1 MTHTDTTPEP
11 GTDQAPADRS
21 RVPVRSG
28 SESGAPR
35 GKDGPGLRRKIALWF
50 EGDDLHL
57 PWSAERL
64 AEKHPFVAWA
74 WGLLSLDFTGIAF
87 GALFFCWSLTPS
99 LLPRDW
105 LYQGLIGGITAAIGY
120 AFGCIVGW
128 ATHRYWL
135 SKLAWWPPPVR
146 LQQITKVAVPVLSI
160 VAALIMLVYAAGWQ
174 RELAALMGAEGTT
187 TTGYL
192 RTLALSAAVAAL
204 LISLWRVLRDLV
216 LLIARYL
223 NKWLRVPRSAAAP
236 IGAVLVAFLAYTLVT
251 DVLFNGVYSFVNS
264 AFSLQN
270 DETRDEVVRPMRAER
285 SGSPESYAPWETLG
299 YEGRDFVYRG
309 LHAEQLSEYNNGAPA
324 KEPIRVYAGL
334 QTAEDPDARL
344 DIVIDELERT
354 GAFQRKALVV
364 IPTTGTGWVNPTAA
378 NAIELMYNGDTALVA
393 SQYSYLPSWVSFL
406 ADREKAAD
414 AGRALVHRVHE
425 RWLQE
430 PEATRPKLLV
440 YGESLGT
447 QAGEGAFD
455 GLADIR
461 EMVDGVL
468 WVGPPNSNRLWS
480 TLEDRR
486 DPGSPEVQPEYSDG
500 LVVRFAE
507 DAAALDAQQGPWLH
521 PRVLYIQHP
530 SDPVVWWSPD
540 LIFNRPD
547 WLSEPPGYD
556 RLPSMRWFPFVTF
569 WQVAADLANAAGV
582 PDGHGH
588 NYGTVMV
595 DGFAA
600 VGAPDGWTST
610 DTERVRAALNAIAD
624 SQGPEK

>member
-1 MTHTDTTPEP
+1 MTDTAATPEP
-11 GTDQAPADRS
+11 GTDQAPAGPS
-21 RVPVRSG
+21 RVSARPGVGASG
-28 SESGAPR
+28 R
-35 GKDGPGLRRKIALWF
+35 WVDRLREWSA
-50 EGDDLHL
+50 
-57 PWSAERL
+57 PWSTERL
-64 AEKHPFVAWA
+64 ADKHPFVAWA
-74 WGLLSLDFTGIAF
+74 WGLLKLDFTGIAF

-105 LYQGLIGGITAAIGY
+105 LFQGLIGGITAAFGY
-120 AFGCIVGW
+120 AVGCALGW
-128 ATHRYWL
+128 AAHRYWL
-135 SKLAWWPPPVR
+135 SKLSWWPPPARVTTP
-146 LQQITKVAVPVLSI
+146 IKVAVPILSV
-160 VAALIMLVYAAGWQ
+160 VAALVMLVYSAGWQ

-192 RTLALSAAVAAL
+192 RTLLLSMAVAAL
-204 LISLWRVLRDLV
+204 LISIWRVLRDLV
-216 LLIARYL
+216 RLIARYL
-223 NKWLRVPRSAAAP
+223 IKWLRVPRSAAAP
-236 IGAVLVAFLAYTLVT
+236 IGFVVVAFLSYTLVT

-270 DETRDEVVRPMRAER
+270 DETRAGVVRPIRPER

-299 YEGRDFVYRG
+299 YEGREFVYRG
-309 LHAEQLSEYNNGAPA
+309 LHADQLAGYNGAPA
-324 KEPIRVYAGL
+324 REPIRVYAGL
-334 QTAEDPDARL
+334 GTAEDTNARL
-344 DIVIDELERT
+344 DVVIRELERT

-378 NAIELMYNGDTALVA
+378 DAVELMFNGDTALVA
-393 SQYSYLPSWVSFL
+393 SQYSYLPSWLSFL
-406 ADREKAAD
+406 ADREKAAE

-430 PEATRPKLLV
+430 PAETRPKLLV

-447 QAGEGAFD
+447 QAGEAAFD
-455 GLADIR
+455 GLSDIR

-468 WVGPPNSNRLWS
+468 WVGPPNANPLWS
-480 TLEDRR
+480 TLVARR

-500 LVVRFAE
+500 LVVRFA
-507 DAAALDAQQGPWLH
+507 DTAAAIDAQPGPWLY

-530 SDPVVWWSPD
+530 SDPVVWWNPD

-588 NYGTVMV
+588 NYGTSVL
-595 DGFAA
+595 DGWVA
-600 VGAPDGWTST
+600 VAAPDGWTT
-610 DTERVRAALNAIAD
+610 ADTERVRGVLDAIAGT
-624 SQGPEK
+624 QGPEK

>member
-1 MTHTDTTPEP
+1 MTDIAATPEP
-11 GTDQAPADRS
+11 GTDRQPTESA
-21 RVPVRSG
+21 RVPSCPQPAA
-28 SESGAPR
+28 ESGAWAR
-35 GKDGPGLRRKIALWF
+35 LRDWTA
-50 EGDDLHL
+50 
-57 PWSAERL
+57 PWDPERL
-64 AEKHPFVAWA
+64 ADKHPFVAWA
-74 WGLLSLDFTGIAF
+74 WGLLKLDFTGIAF

-105 LYQGLIGGITAAIGY
+105 LFQGLIGGITAAIGY
-120 AFGCIVGW
+120 AVGCAVGW
-128 ATHRYWL
+128 AAHRYWL
-135 SKLAWWPPPVR
+135 AHLSWWPPPER
-146 LQQITKVAVPVLSI
+146 LQRASKVAVPVVAV
-160 VAALIMLVYAAGWQ
+160 VAALVMLVYSAGWQ
-174 RELAALMGAEGTT
+174 RELATLMGTEATT
-187 TTGYL
+187 TSGYL
-192 RTLALSAAVAAL
+192 RTIALSVLVAAL

-216 LLIARYL
+216 LWIARSL
-223 NKWLRVPRSAAAP
+223 NRWLRVPRSAAAP
-236 IGAVLVAFLAYTLVT
+236 IGFVMVAFLIYTLVT
-251 DVLFNGVYSFVNS
+251 DVLFNAAYSFTNS

-270 DETRDEVVRPMRAER
+270 DQTRPGVVQPVEAER
-285 SGSPESYAPWETLG
+285 SGSPDSYAPWDTLG
-299 YEGRDFVYRG
+299 FEGRAFVYRG
-309 LHAEQLSEYNNGAPA
+309 LHADQLAADNGAPA

-334 QTAEDPDARL
+334 ESADDTEARM
-344 DIVIDELERT
+344 DVVIRELERT
-354 GAFQRKALVV
+354 GAFDRKVIVV

-378 NAIELMYNGDTALVA
+378 NAMELVYNGDTALVA
-393 SQYSYLPSWVSFL
+393 SQYSYLPSWISFL
-406 ADREKAAD
+406 ADRGKAAE
-414 AGRALVHRVHE
+414 AGRALVRRVHD

-461 EMVDGVL
+461 ETVDGVL
-468 WVGPPNSNRLWS
+468 WVGPPNANRLWS
-480 TLEDRR
+480 TLVDRR
-486 DPGSPEVQPEYSDG
+486 DPGSPEVQPVYSDG
-500 LVVRFAE
+500 LVVRFAD
-507 DAAALDAQQGPWLH
+507 DAAAIGALPGPWLQ

-588 NYGTVMV
+588 NYGTSVL
-595 DGFAA
+595 DGFVA
-600 VGAPDGWTST
+600 VAQPDGWTPA
-610 DTERVRAALNAIAD
+610 DTERVRSALDRIAD

>member
-1 MTHTDTTPEP
+1 MT
-11 GTDQAPADRS
+11 R
-21 RVPVRSG
+21 
-28 SESGAPR
+28 
-35 GKDGPGLRRKIALWF
+35 WF
-50 EGDDLHL
+50 AGQDL
-57 PWSAERL
+57 PWSADRL
-64 AEKHPFVAWA
+64 AEKHPFVVWA

-105 LYQGLIGGITAAIGY
+105 LFQGLIGGITAAIGY
-120 AFGCIVGW
+120 AFGCALGW
-128 ATHRYWL
+128 AAHRYWL
-135 SKLAWWPPPVR
+135 SKLSWWPPPVR
-146 LQQITKVAVPVLSI
+146 MQMVAKIAIPVVSI
-160 VAALIMLVYAAGWQ
+160 AAALVMLVYSANWQ

-192 RTLALSAAVAAL
+192 RTLLLSMVVAAL

-216 LLIARYL
+216 RLIARYL
-223 NKWLRVPRSAAAP
+223 NTWLRIPRSAAAP
-236 IGAVLVAFLAYTLVT
+236 IGFVVVAFLGYTLVT

-270 DETRDEVVRPMRAER
+270 DETREGVVEPIRPER

-309 LHAEQLSEYNNGAPA
+309 LHANELTEYNGAPA

-334 QTAEDPDARL
+334 GTADDTDARL
-344 DIVIDELERT
+344 DVIIRELERT
-354 GAFQRKALVV
+354 GAFGRKALVV

-378 NAIELMYNGDTALVA
+378 NAVELMFNGDTALVA
-393 SQYSYLPSWVSFL
+393 SQYSYLPSWISFL

-414 AGRALVHRVHE
+414 AGRALVHRVYE

-455 GLADIR
+455 GIADIR

-468 WVGPPNSNRLWS
+468 WVGPPNANRLWS
-480 TLEDRR
+480 TLVDRR
-486 DPGSPEVQPEYSDG
+486 DPGSPEVEPEYSDG
-500 LVVRFAE
+500 LVVRFA
-507 DAAALDAQQGPWLH
+507 DNAAGIAGQPGPWLY

-569 WQVAADLANAAGV
+569 WQVAADLGNAAGV

-588 NYGTVMV
+588 NYGTTVL
-595 DGFAA
+595 DGWVAIA
-600 VGAPDGWTST
+600 APDGWTSA
-610 DTERVRAALNAIAD
+610 DTERVRAVLDEIAD
-624 SQGPEK
+624 TQGPEK